1 MIQYYK
7 DSRNEK
13 NIVNNF
19 SNVMFYAGFA
29 EPGNRE

>member
-7 DSRNEK
+7 DSRYEK

-19 SNVMFYAGFA
+19 SNVMFHAGFA
-29 EPGNRE
+29 EPGKRK